1 MTSRRQL
8 KSNRF
13 LPEFVTRFKDRHGKD
28 RLRFRRNGYPSY
40 EFKAPLGT
48 EDFRIE
54 YAACMDPA
62 APAEAAAQAR
72 IERATPGTLLDLF
85 NRYVSVPQTPR
96 AISRHAEEGDG
107 YPGALRRGQGGAQ
120 RRRCALRPSMRS
132 SPRHALRRAAAT
144 SCAAASRRPASSARN
159 WCACSRSR

>member
-85 NRYVSVPQTPR
+85 NRYVSVPERLGPSAVTQKKVT
-96 AISRHAEEGDG
+96 AILERFVEGREVRSVAAVRFDH
-107 YPGALRRGQGGAQ
+107 RCDHRQGT
-120 RRRCALRPSMRS
+120 R
-132 SPRHALRRAAAT
+132 
-144 SCAAASRRPASSARN
+144 
-159 WCACSRSR
+159 